1 MTEDSFSL
9 VKWFRDRRTS
19 AITNK
24 LMEHIAKVIDVC
36 SEYVHAVIA
45 LTSEGKPFQARKD
58 EAEAALKRVII
69 QERAADNI
77 KEELFR
83 EISRVKIE
91 AKMREDLFKLV
102 YQIDPIANWIKVSAK
117 NSLMSLELNV
127 QISDDLWQRFRTIAE
142 IVLTGSKLVKKTLEV
157 LGIDDASLLNYRQ
170 EIETLEQSVD
180 DLYFSVK
187 KAIFAVDRPAQASL
201 LALDILVGLENASDH
216 CAGSADILY
225 ILVMANR

>member
-58 EAEAALKRVII
+58 EAEAALKR
-69 QERAADNI
+69 
-77 KEELFR
+77 
-83 EISRVKIE
+83 
-91 AKMREDLFKLV
+91 
-102 YQIDPIANWIKVSAK
+102 
-117 NSLMSLELNV
+117 
-127 QISDDLWQRFRTIAE
+127 
-142 IVLTGSKLVKKTLEV
+142 VKKTLEV

-216 CAGSADILY
+216 CAGSAD
-225 ILVMANR
+225 